1 MGARKNSQVG
11 GRGTLGRRGKKRRK
25 VVNVK
30 GWKVREVLSIS
41 QSKKA

>member
-1 MGARKNSQVG
+1 MGAREISQVG

-30 GWKVREVLSIS
+30 GWKVGEVGRS
-41 QSKKA
+41 A